1 MRQVGTLPSEREARR
16 FAAWLVAQ
24 RIEAHAEQE
33 QSGWVVWV
41 RDEDQLPAAREA
53 LTHFREHP
61 SDPKYQDAQ
70 RSAGAVQREE
80 ESRRKQAQSNV
91 VEMRGRWGTAVGMP
105 GAKRKAPLV
114 MALIAVSAVVALLT
128 YSDTIDDTRR
138 QQTFG
143 TAYRKLVFVDPHLAR
158 DAEGHLDMWASI
170 RRGEIWRLVTPIFIH
185 YGLMHIVLNMFW
197 LYSFGGAVED
207 RRGSR
212 FMLLLVTA
220 LAISSNV
227 GQAIEVSYRG
237 HGALFG
243 GMSGVGYGL
252 LGYII
257 TKNRFD
263 SRERYSLSPGTTFI
277 AMLWFTLCILR
288 DIPPFSGLL
297 ADVIL
302 PIANAAHA
310 VGLLTGAAIAYLQLM
325 VRKPA

>member
-1 MRQVGTLPSEREARR
+1 MRQVGTLPSEPEARR
-16 FAAWLVAQ
+16 FAAWLVSQ
-24 RIEAHAEQE
+24 RIDAHAEQE

-41 RDEDQLPAAREA
+41 RDEDQLTAAREA
-53 LTHFREHP
+53 LAHFREHP
-61 SDPKYQDAQ
+61 TDPKYQNAQ
-70 RSAGAVQREE
+70 QSAEAVQREE
-80 ESRRKQAQSNV
+80 ESRRRQSQGNV

-114 MALIAVSAVVALLT
+114 TALIVTSAVVAMLT
-128 YSDTIDDTRR
+128 YNNTMVEPYAQPPYGSIFRRFVFIDPEVKRESDEPITIS
-138 QQTFG
+138 
-143 TAYRKLVFVDPHLAR
+143 
-158 DAEGHLDMWASI
+158 ASV

-212 FMLLLVTA
+212 FMLLLVMA

-297 ADVIL
+297 ADVIP

-310 VGLLTGAAIAYLQLM
+310 VGLLTGAAIAYLPLM

>member
-1 MRQVGTLPSEREARR
+1 MRQVGILPSESEARR
-16 FAAWLVAQ
+16 YTAWLVSQ

-33 QSGWVVWV
+33 SNGWAVWV
-41 RDEDQLPAAREA
+41 RDEDQLPAARDA
-53 LTHFREHP
+53 LAHFREHP
-61 SDPKYQDAQ
+61 DDPKYHDAQ
-70 RSAGAVQREE
+70 RTAEVVQREE
-80 ESRRKQAQSNV
+80 ESRRRQAQGNV
-91 VEMRGRWGTAVGMP
+91 VEMRGRWGAAAGASGM
-105 GAKRKAPLV
+105 KRKAPLV
-114 MALIAVSAVVALLT
+114 MALIAASAVVAMLT
-128 YSDTIDDTRR
+128 YSDTIDESRQ

-143 TAYRKLVFVDPHLAR
+143 TAYRKLVFVDPLLLR
-158 DAEGHLDMWASI
+158 DEQGHIDMWANV
-170 RRGEIWRLVTPIFIH
+170 RRGEVWRLITPIFIH

-197 LYSFGGAVED
+197 LYSFGSAVED

-212 FMLLLVTA
+212 FMLLLVLA

-227 GQAIEVSYRG
+227 GQALEVSYRG

-263 SRERYSLSPGTTFI
+263 NRERYLLAPGTTFI

-288 DIPPFSGLL
+288 DIPPFSSML
-297 ADVIL
+297 AEVIP

-310 VGLLTGAAIAYLQLM
+310 VGLLAGAAIAYLPLV